1 MLSVHKIGPGRKW
14 EGAGVAAADAAV
26 AFCEVFAAFAAG
38 FEAACAVR
46 FVAPAAE
53 LSEDDECETRLAGA
67 VMHKLEPEPKTM
79 SNHVDITCETDK
91 NKDRQPATT
100 KLQQ

>member
-1 MLSVHKIGPGRKW
+1 VTGTSSS
-14 EGAGVAAADAAV
+14 GVAAADAAV

-38 FEAACAVR
+38 FAAASAVR
-46 FVAPAAE
+46 FVAPAAG
-53 LSEDDECETRLAGA
+53 LSEDDECETGLATVEA